1 MVLREIKE
9 EIKMGKMMQIYDTR
23 EEYLQAVASEVD
35 TWYWQLV
42 EIIDELRAEFGIE
55 QELCDIMERTPLEE
69 KLYQEF
75 DLPAYTLYDTFAT
88 GSDEWLELI
97 EEYDEENEEEN
108 EE

>member
-9 EIKMGKMMQIYDTR
+9 EIKMGKAMQFYDTR

-42 EIIDELRAEFGIE
+42 EIIDELREEFGIE
-55 QELCDIMERTPLEE
+55 QELCDIMERTPLQE
-69 KLYQEF
+69 KLYREF

-97 EEYDEENEEEN
+97 EEYDEENEEE
-108 EE
+108 